1 MKKKKNDDVMLNNL
15 FPSFL
20 ISWPIVL
27 EHVFSNEGDNI
38 LDVTMFHGPPRGHS
52 K

>member
-1 MKKKKNDDVMLNNL
+1 MLNNL

-20 ISWPIVL
+20 ISYPTVL
-27 EHVFSNEGDNI
+27 EHMFSDKGDKF
-38 LDVTMFHGPPRGHS
+38 LDITMFHGPPRGHS